1 MTESRRSPPPLPR
14 LAFAIAWAF
23 FILAAGFG
31 FLLRLQVFH
40 PVVPLEYAHLLH
52 THSHAAFLGW
62 VFNAFFGLALR
73 FFVRPENHRSYW
85 AVFLVMQLAA
95 VGMLFTF
102 PFQGYAAASISFS
115 TLHLAS
121 GAVFAWKLLRDNVAA
136 AGARTALGWAF
147 VFLLISAAG
156 PLALGPL
163 AAAGLKGNPWYH
175 FSIYFYLHFQYN
187 GWFIFFLLAV
197 FIQHVSTGAGIAA
210 SRVVPAVHWLA
221 AGCLLTVI
229 LSAWWMGPTGWMHLV
244 AAVGGTAQL
253 IGFALFVRARP
264 QRPVFHA
271 RVASALA
278 VLAIVMFAL
287 KLALQLGA
295 AWPALADLAMSRP
308 AVIGFLHL
316 IFLGVTTPLLIAWA
330 AELGWLRIRGVA
342 AAGLTLLLAGTFT
355 AEIVLFA
362 QPLPILNTLI
372 GPWLHQPE
380 VLAASALAMWAG
392 VLTLTA
398 GFIGTAEATAPPLV
412 PGDETTGHDSLP
424 ENPAGPT
431 NRLPRR
437 QLP

>member
-1 MTESRRSPPPLPR
+1 MTESRRSLPSLPR

-73 FFVRPENHRSYW
+73 FFVRPENHGNYW
-85 AVFLVMQLAA
+85 MVFFVMQLAA

-121 GAVFAWKLLRDNVAA
+121 GAVFAWKLLRDNVAV

-147 VFLLISAAG
+147 VFLLLSAAG

-187 GWFIFFLLAV
+187 GWFVFFLLAV
-197 FIQHVSTGAGIAA
+197 FIQYVSAGAGITA
-210 SRVVPAVHWLA
+210 SRVIPAIHWLA

-229 LSAWWMGPTGWMHLV
+229 LSAWWMGPTRWMHLV
-244 AAVGGTAQL
+244 AAAGGIAQL
-253 IGFALFVRARP
+253 IGFILLVRARP
-264 QRPVFHA
+264 QPPLFHV

-278 VLAIVMFAL
+278 LLALAMFAL

-308 AVIGFLHL
+308 SVIGFLHL
-316 IFLGVTTPLLIAWA
+316 VFLGVTTPLLIAWA
-330 AELGWLRIRGVA
+330 AELGWLRIRGL
-342 AAGLTLLLAGTFT
+342 AAGGLSLLLAGTFV
-355 AEIVLFA
+355 AEFVLFA
-362 QPLPILNTLI
+362 QPLAPLNTLL

-380 VLAASALAMWAG
+380 VLAASALTMWAG
-392 VLTLTA
+392 VLMLSA
-398 GFIGTAEATAPPLV
+398 GFIGTSKVSSPPRS
-412 PGDETTGHDSLP
+412 PDDPPTERNSLP
-424 ENPAGPT
+424 PSSAGA
-431 NRLPRR
+431 NG
-437 QLP
+437 